1 MILVVRTVNMRA
13 SLALVL
19 LSLGCEASRAPG
31 SFRSVNLFTDADGE
45 RRVRAADYETL
56 WTYGQGDT
64 VLASAVALDAFSNGD
79 AAVLDGRSQRVH
91 RIGPGGVVWSWGRT
105 GQGPGELR
113 NVRAMAVN
121 DREEVVLADSGNRR
135 LLWVSGSG
143 NLLRET
149 PLPAPGQGASGT
161 VNGIVPLADGG
172 YILDS
177 MAPEPW
183 LRVSETGEPVAVV
196 SSPWDPLGDMHP
208 LQRYGHVTRAP
219 GNLWVFGFAL
229 GNGFLLFDDRSSR
242 GMYPYIEHSDFPAVV
257 VTTRPNGNV
266 RLSYTARPTP
276 AAQDLAVRADT
287 LLVLVNNRGL
297 DRYDLTTGSYVET
310 TVLPR
315 PVHRVAVSGNGLLV
329 IEGYEL
335 FPTVASVRRRAA
347 PWQSPSSPS
356 PTTGPP
362 RPAHRH

>member
-1 MILVVRTVNMRA
+1 M
-13 SLALVL
+13 L

-31 SFRSVNLFTDADGE
+31 SFLSVNLFPDAGGE
-45 RRVRAADYETL
+45 RTVRAADYETL
-56 WTYGQGDT
+56 WTYGPGDT

-135 LLWVSGSG
+135 LLWISGSG
-143 NLLRET
+143 SLLRET

-183 LRVSETGEPVAVV
+183 LRVSEAGEPVAVV
-196 SSPWDPLGDMHP
+196 SSPWEPLGDMHP
-208 LQRYGHVTRAP
+208 LQRYGNVTRAH

-229 GNGFLLFDDRSSR
+229 GNGFFLFDDRSSR
-242 GMYPYIEHSDFPAVV
+242 GAYPYIEHSDFPAVV
-257 VTTRPNGNV
+257 VTRRPNGNV
-266 RLSYTARPTP
+266 RLSYPVRPTP

-287 LLVLVNNRGL
+287 LLVLVNNRAL

-315 PVHRVAVSGNGLLV
+315 PVHRVAVSGDGLLV
-329 IEGYEL
+329 IEADEL

-347 PWQSPSSPS
+347 PWQSPSPPF
-356 PTTGPP
+356 PTTAPL